1 MAHNA
6 GLFDDPF
13 DRSDNSSRMGQ
24 SRTLKGMSEQQKW
37 AFPKAMQPDKSEVE
51 FDLSA
56 ALDAVVL
63 VRSEIP
69 EDGFTAE
76 TLGTERVGNGV
87 CISEDGLVLTIGYLV
102 TEAQSVWL
110 TCNDGSVV
118 AGYPIAYDQV
128 TGFGLIKALGPLSA
142 PPLPRST
149 SQDVQAGD
157 TVYVI
162 GQGGIAHALKSQITD
177 KHEFAGYW
185 EYLLDEAL
193 FTSPAHPQWGG
204 AAVLNEQGQ
213 LIGIGSLLVQEGDA
227 DDDDDEA
234 AQANMIVPIEL
245 LEPILDDLVTTGQAA
260 RAPRPWLGLYPIE
273 AERHLVVGGV
283 ANDGP
288 AARAGLSQGD
298 LILAVGEQ
306 KVESLAWFFREVWQ
320 QGPAGTEIPL
330 TVAQNNEIS
339 KIKILS
345 ADRNDY
351 LKKPSLH

>member
-1 MAHNA
+1 M
-6 GLFDDPF
+6 
-13 DRSDNSSRMGQ
+13 SD
-24 SRTLKGMSEQQKW
+24 TQKW
-37 AFPKAMQPDKSEVE
+37 AFPKAMQPNKSEVE
-51 FDLSA
+51 FDLNA

-76 TLGTERVGNGV
+76 TLGTERIGNGV
-87 CISEDGLVLTIGYLV
+87 SISDDGLVLTIGYLV
-102 TEAQSVWL
+102 TEAKSIWL

-128 TGFGLIKALGPLSA
+128 TGFGLIKALGPLNA
-142 PPLPRST
+142 PPLTRAS
-149 SQDVQAGD
+149 SKDVQAGD

-162 GQGGIAHALKSQITD
+162 GQGGASHALKSQITD

-204 AAVLNEQGQ
+204 TAVINEQGQ
-213 LIGIGSLLVQEGDA
+213 LIGIGSLLVQEGEA
-227 DDDDDEA
+227 EAEDDDEDGP
-234 AQANMIVPIEL
+234 QANMIVPIEL
-245 LEPILDDLVTTGQAA
+245 LEPILDDLINTGRAA

-283 ANDGP
+283 AQDGP
-288 AARAGLSQGD
+288 AAKAGLSQGD
-298 LILAVGEQ
+298 LILAVGDQ

-330 TVAQNNEIS
+330 TIAQDNEIS
-339 KIKILS
+339 KIKIVS
-345 ADRNDY
+345 GDRNDY